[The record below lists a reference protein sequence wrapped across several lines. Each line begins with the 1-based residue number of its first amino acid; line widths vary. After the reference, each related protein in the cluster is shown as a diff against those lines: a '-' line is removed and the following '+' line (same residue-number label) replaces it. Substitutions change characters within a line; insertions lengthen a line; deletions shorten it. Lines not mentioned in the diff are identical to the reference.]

1 MKYCNLH
8 DGDREGNRVPILEV
22 SAENSPGNSD
32 SSYPFKSM
40 FWGVF
45 YITISKSIINKP
57 LKIACSRKKFNILK
71 PFLCLSASYDQ
82 NEQNQTK
89 ENCDKAISAY

>member
-1 MKYCNLH
+1 MESEYRMFKENHSRIFMEVKKYCNLH

-40 FWGVF
+40 F
-45 YITISKSIINKP
+45 
-57 LKIACSRKKFNILK
+57 
-71 PFLCLSASYDQ
+71 
-82 NEQNQTK
+82 
-89 ENCDKAISAY
+89 

>member
-45 YITISKSIINKP
+45 HNTLSKSIIKKP
-57 LKIACSRKKFNILK
+57 LTIACSRKTYILK
-71 PFLCLSASYDQ
+71 LFLCLSASNDQ